1 MKPLLKQKPIR
12 SKKIRNS
19 ARGETCTMNSPV
31 CNGGGDDATVF
42 CHSNDS
48 VAGKGAGQ
56 KADDLFGFFGCEQCH
71 LWFDQKQAASWI
83 LNEYEK
89 KAVYRTQRR
98 LFDLGL
104 IIVK

>member
-1 MKPLLKQKPIR
+1 MTLLKQKPIR
-12 SKKIRNS
+12 SKKITQS
-19 ARGETCTMNSPV
+19 ARGEACTMFSPV

-48 VAGKGAGQ
+48 VAGKGGSQ
-56 KADDLFGFFGCEQCH
+56 KADDIFGFFGCSACH
-71 LWFDQKQAASWI
+71 SWFDHKQAASWI

-98 LFDLGL
+98 LIDMGL